1 MDAIASR
8 RSMDQQC
15 LNAINEGERERERE
29 RGGDGGGERRRKKER
44 ERGEAKDGRKN
55 REMGK
60 AGTDKRVQIPD
71 AAMQDYLAAASSDD
85 SASPTTVNFL
95 PPRVK

>member
-1 MDAIASR
+1 
-8 RSMDQQC
+8 MDQQC

-29 RGGDGGGERRRKKER
+29 RGGDGEGGERRRKKER